1 MARKTTTGAKSSTS
15 SAKTTAGKAGSTT
28 RKTTASTRKAPAT
41 KTAASSARKVAST
54 AAAKPVVVTE
64 AAPVVSGPELKKKE
78 LIDMVVERSGVKK
91 RFVKPALEA
100 ALAVLGEALDEGREL
115 NLRPFGKMKVQR
127 AKEVSNGKV
136 MNVRVRQP
144 KKLPEGVKEG
154 VADAAE

>member
-1 MARKTTTGAKSSTS
+1 MARKTTTSAKSTTS
-15 SAKTTAGKAGSTT
+15 RAGGATK
-28 RKTTASTRKAPAT
+28 KTTASARKAPAP
-41 KTAASSARKVAST
+41 KTAST

-91 RFVKPALEA
+91 RFAKPALEA

-127 AKEVSNGKV
+127 AKDVSNGKV

-144 KKLPEGVKEG
+144 KKLSEGGKEG